1 MLDARRNCA
10 AEAAQGQ
17 RIVMNLDP
25 GGESTIFVNG
35 KSFGACRADWVGIPH
50 HHYVD
55 QTLTMEGQPGE
66 RFDLLLEAYA
76 GHFYP
81 QSALGGCS
89 TGPVR
94 PGDYEAPDPK
104 APRKVVGSNTF
115 GIWHESAYQ
124 LWLDVQMLKEIME
137 MGDPN
142 ALRTEKIE
150 QALCDFTLMVD
161 FEQPR
166 AARLQDYERAGRRC
180 ARSWRPIT
188 AARPRISTPLAT
200 PIWTWPGFG
209 RFRRPSARLRA
220 PLPSSCA

>member
-1 MLDARRNCA
+1 M
-10 AEAAQGQ
+10 
-17 RIVMNLDP
+17 
-25 GGESTIFVNG
+25 
-35 KSFGACRADWVGIPH
+35 
-50 HHYVD
+50 
-55 QTLTMEGQPGE
+55 
-66 RFDLLLEAYA
+66 
-76 GHFYP
+76 
-81 QSALGGCS
+81 
-89 TGPVR
+89 R

-166 AARLQDYERAGRRC
+166 AARLQDYERAREALRPLMEAHNGSTAPDIYAIGNAHLDVAWLWPLQETERKTSRTFAQRC
-180 ARSWRPIT
+180 A
-188 AARPRISTPLAT
+188 
-200 PIWTWPGFG
+200 
-209 RFRRPSARLRA
+209 
-220 PLPSSCA
+220 